1 VVFDSP
7 DGNVPDALIEYQIQV
22 LNQAF
27 APIGTSFR
35 LAGTDR
41 TTMPTWSNGDNEQDM
56 KRTLYKGGAADLN
69 IYLVSGLGGETGR
82 TNFPWEYQ
90 AQPYMD
96 GCSILY
102 TTMPGGSYPSYNKG
116 ITLVHEVGHWLGLYN
131 TFEGG
136 CDAPGDYVDDTPY
149 QATGSFGCF
158 VGRDSCPQQPGVDPV
173 SNYMDTSDDDCRTQF
188 TPGQANR
195 MAQAARQYRGINL

>member
-1 VVFDSP
+1 MPPQDS
-7 DGNVPDALIEYQIQV
+7 LIQIQTQV

-35 LAGTDR
+35 LAGIDR
-41 TTMPTWSNGDNEQDM
+41 TINPTWSNGGNEQAM
-56 KRTLYKGGAADLN
+56 KNVLHKGGPADLN
-69 IYLVSGLGGETGR
+69 IYIVSDLGGETGD

-90 AQPYMD
+90 VNPGMD

-102 TTMPGGSYPSYNKG
+102 TTMPGGSLEPYNKG
-116 ITLVHEVGHWLGLYN
+116 IALVHEVGHWLGLYN

-149 QATGSFGCF
+149 QATGSFGCS
-158 VGRDSCPQQPGVDPV
+158 VGRDTCPAPGVDPV
-173 SNYMDTSDDDCRTQF
+173 HNYMDTS
-188 TPGQANR
+188 NE
-195 MAQAARQYRGINL
+195 